1 VRHAVAR
8 IERVIIDHLPDRVV
22 EATEWQ
28 RQAPATHALPNEQT
42 KPIEHSD
49 INSLATDTRS
59 FTQPGLLGPYP
70 PGGCRGGRVGVVI
83 GAPAGG
89 FDTNDTNR
97 SQGDIGTIRTRARL
111 ASLEGPSV
119 SLPGKVPG
127 CGKHRAGIIVVSPS
141 TVSIFRP
148 IELAADFVFPA
159 AVVEIGRRLSTAI
172 FDSYRPEL
180 HYMRGPGPKWREK
193 HAYAGSIDL
202 PSSVNGTSAH
212 DCSYKGT
219 RRPH

>member
-1 VRHAVAR
+1 M
-8 IERVIIDHLPDRVV
+8 PSVV
-22 EATEWQ
+22 TS
-28 RQAPATHALPNEQT
+28 
-42 KPIEHSD
+42 KPVE
-49 INSLATDTRS
+49 
-59 FTQPGLLGPYP
+59 
-70 PGGCRGGRVGVVI
+70 
-83 GAPAGG
+83 

-111 ASLEGPSV
+111 ASLEGRV
-119 SLPGKVPG
+119 SLPGRVPG
-127 CGKHRAGIIVVSPS
+127 SGKHLAGIIVVSPS
-141 TVSIFRP
+141 TISIFRP

-172 FDSYRPEL
+172 FDPYRPEL

-202 PSSVNGTSAH
+202 PSSVNGTSAD
-212 DCSYKGT
+212 DCSYKRT